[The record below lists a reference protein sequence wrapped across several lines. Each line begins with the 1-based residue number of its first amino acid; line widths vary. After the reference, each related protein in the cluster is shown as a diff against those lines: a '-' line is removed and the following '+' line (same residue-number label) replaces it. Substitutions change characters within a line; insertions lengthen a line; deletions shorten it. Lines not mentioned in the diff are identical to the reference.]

1 MPMMSPWP
9 SKNTSWKWIAL
20 PLEHL
25 CSMRCGPQA
34 EKEGRSHK
42 ARVLMFPRGGPRRVF
57 RCDRLL
63 CREKMAT
70 ACAHAVGPSRPI
82 RRSRRNAIMMQD
94 LPNMEAHIFSDGH
107 FLLETHAEPALSLMM
122 EFIKRTQG
130 ERRNLPE
137 GTPARL
143 LRSPLRARAPR
154 RTTCVTWRAA

>member
-9 SKNTSWKWIAL
+9 SKTTSWKWIAL

-25 CSMRCGPQA
+25 CSMRCGPLA

-42 ARVLMFPRGGPRRVF
+42 AGVLMFPRG
-57 RCDRLL
+57 
-63 CREKMAT
+63 
-70 ACAHAVGPSRPI
+70 
-82 RRSRRNAIMMQD
+82 
-94 LPNMEAHIFSDGH
+94 GH

-122 EFIKRTQG
+122 EFIKRTQ
-130 ERRNLPE
+130 RRNLPE

-143 LRSPLRARAPR
+143 LRSQLRTRAPR